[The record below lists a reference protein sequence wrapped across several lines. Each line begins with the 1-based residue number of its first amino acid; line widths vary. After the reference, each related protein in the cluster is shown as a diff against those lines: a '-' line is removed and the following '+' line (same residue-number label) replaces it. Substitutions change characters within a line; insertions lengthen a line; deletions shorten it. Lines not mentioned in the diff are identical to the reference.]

1 MPRKTP
7 KEISTRFT
15 ISVPEPEDRYAIAHI
30 INKYGVNQT
39 GAVRIALRE
48 YARAN
53 ALPVPVD
60 EHEVCQP

>member
-1 MPRKTP
+1 MPRTKQDDITD
-7 KEISTRFT
+7 RFT
-15 ISVPEPEDRYAIAHI
+15 IFIPAPEDRRTIAHI
-30 INKYGVNQT
+30 INKYGTSKT

-60 EHEVCQP
+60 EYMADQS